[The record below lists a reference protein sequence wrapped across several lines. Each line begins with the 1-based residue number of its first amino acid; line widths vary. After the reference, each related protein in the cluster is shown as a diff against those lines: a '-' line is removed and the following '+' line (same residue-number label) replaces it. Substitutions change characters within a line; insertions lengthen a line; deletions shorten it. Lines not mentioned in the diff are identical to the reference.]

1 MIGICINSLLN
12 CGLNYL
18 IRVCRITLVFFS
30 FFFFYGISFKILKIL
45 DYINFII
52 FHMMKY
58 DKRRICLSSSM
69 RNPSYCQTGE
79 PLIKMFYSPEF

>member
-18 IRVCRITLVFFS
+18 IRLLYRLTLVFFY
-30 FFFFYGISFKILKIL
+30 FISFKILKIL

-52 FHMMKY
+52 FYH
-58 DKRRICLSSSM
+58 DTQNLS
-69 RNPSYCQTGE
+69 
-79 PLIKMFYSPEF
+79 LEFDEKFFLLLDR